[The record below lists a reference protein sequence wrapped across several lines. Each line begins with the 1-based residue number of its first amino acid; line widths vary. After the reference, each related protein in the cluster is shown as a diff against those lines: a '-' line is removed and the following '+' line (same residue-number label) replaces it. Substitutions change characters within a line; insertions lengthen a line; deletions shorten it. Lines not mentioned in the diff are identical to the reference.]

1 MPLSAL
7 HLQFLHFY
15 ISRAGISEWQ
25 FRSVDDLSQ
34 DTLNIDVRLALSS
47 VLL

>member
-7 HLQFLHFY
+7 YLQFLRFS

-34 DTLNIDVRLALSS
+34 DTLDIDVRLALSP